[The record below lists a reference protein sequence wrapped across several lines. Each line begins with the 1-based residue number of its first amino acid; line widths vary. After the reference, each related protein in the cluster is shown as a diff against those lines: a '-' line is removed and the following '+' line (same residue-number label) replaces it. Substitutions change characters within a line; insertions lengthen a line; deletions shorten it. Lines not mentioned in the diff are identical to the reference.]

1 LLLVSLRVPSH
12 RCEILGGY
20 GYTKEF
26 PAGRYYRDAK
36 VTEIYAGMRE
46 IRRLVIA
53 RAAP

>member
-1 LLLVSLRVPSH
+1 LRVPSH

-36 VTEIYAGMRE
+36 VIETYKGSGEIL
-46 IRRLVIA
+46 RLVIA